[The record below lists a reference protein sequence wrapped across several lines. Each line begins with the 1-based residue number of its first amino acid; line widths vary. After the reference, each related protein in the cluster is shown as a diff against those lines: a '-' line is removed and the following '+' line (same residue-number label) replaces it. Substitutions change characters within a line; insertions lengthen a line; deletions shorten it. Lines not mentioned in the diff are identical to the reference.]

1 MDARTLS
8 LPISTL
14 NLNQPCCVGVGTW
27 VSEAIH
33 LMQSGRFGCILV
45 VDEQQHLVGII
56 TDRDLLVHIM
66 GKGLNPANVKV
77 DDIMTSSPES
87 LRAND
92 PIAFALNR
100 MHLGHY
106 RHIPL
111 IVSDGERIYP
121 VGMVSSKDI
130 LNHVATF
137 LEANKEE

>member
-27 VSEAIH
+27 ASEAIH

-45 VDEQQHLVGII
+45 VDEHEHFVGII

-66 GKGLNPANVKV
+66 GKRLNPANVKV
-77 DDIMTSSPES
+77 EDIMTHSPES
-87 LRAND
+87 LCAND

-111 IVSDGERIYP
+111 IVYDGERGYP
-121 VGMVSSKDI
+121 VGVVSSKDI

-137 LEANKEE
+137 LETHKEE